1 MYANASTR
9 HSRQGGAILITALI
23 ILVVLTLLG
32 LAGMNNSILEQ
43 RMAGNTRQAQI
54 AFEAAE
60 SALKAGEVW
69 LTTAGNLD
77 TVAQLV
83 SKFNG
88 SVNGFYAERRPEP
101 GAAINALA
109 FDVSDPSAWTAANS
123 IELTGFGGNVAKK
136 PRYIIQYVGRTRVST
151 GNKTLPELDVL
162 DPNSN
167 KPDLREYVFRIVAI
181 GWGAD
186 GSAKQVLQST
196 LRKRLN

>member
-1 MYANASTR
+1 MYAYATNR
-9 HSRQGGAILITALI
+9 PSRQNGAILITALV
-23 ILVVLTLLG
+23 ILVVLTILG
-32 LAGMNNSILEQ
+32 LSGMNNSILEQ

-60 SALKAGEVW
+60 SALRAGEVW

-77 TVAQLV
+77 TVSQLIGR
-83 SKFNG
+83 FNG
-88 SVNGFYAERRPEP
+88 SVNGYYAERRPEP
-101 GAAINALA
+101 GAVINPLA
-109 FDVSDPSAWTAANS
+109 FDITDPTAWNASNS
-123 IELTGFGGNVAKK
+123 IELSGFSANVAQQ
-136 PRYIIQYVGRTRVST
+136 PRYLIQYLGRTRVST

-167 KPDLREYVFRIVAI
+167 KPDLREYVFRVVAI